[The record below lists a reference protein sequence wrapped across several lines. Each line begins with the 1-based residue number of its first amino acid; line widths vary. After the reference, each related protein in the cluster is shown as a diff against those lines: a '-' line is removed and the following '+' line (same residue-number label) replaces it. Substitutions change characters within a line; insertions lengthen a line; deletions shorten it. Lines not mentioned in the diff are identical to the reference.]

1 MDKNV
6 EISLLL
12 SFYKNI
18 LTPKQAEATGL
29 YYNEDLSLSEIAQIV
44 GITRQGVRD
53 NIKRAEASLYAMEEK
68 LGLCKRF
75 LGVKDRLSLIDSWAK
90 DIEKSDVPKEIKEKL
105 KNIIDTI
112 IDINDSF

>member
-12 SFYKNI
+12 SFYGNI
-18 LTPKQAEATGL
+18 LTSKQAEVTSL
-29 YYNEDLSLSEIAQIV
+29 YYNEDLSLAEIAEIV

-53 NIKRAEASLYAMEEK
+53 SIKRAETTLYDMEGK
-68 LGLCKRF
+68 LGLCRRF
-75 LGVKDRLSLIDSWAK
+75 LGVKNKLLEIDELVK
-90 DIEKSDVPKEIKEKL
+90 NIEKYDMPEEIKKKL
-105 KNIIDTI
+105 SYIIDTI